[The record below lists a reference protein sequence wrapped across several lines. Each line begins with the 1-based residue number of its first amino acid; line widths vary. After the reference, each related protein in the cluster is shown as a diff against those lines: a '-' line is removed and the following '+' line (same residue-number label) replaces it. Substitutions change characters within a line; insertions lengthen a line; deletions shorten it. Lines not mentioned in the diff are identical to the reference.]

1 MLVLKDTPSHI
12 SIDSLG
18 LYLCIYRM
26 FVKFSL
32 KPQAFIQA
40 LLSTAIFPQRFIFF
54 TVYLVQ
60 WSYGVDPEWTL
71 KRRLLEFST
80 FIQSL
85 LSTPVFPPKIHFLYC
100 LLSSV
105 VPQGGPI
112 VDIEEKVCSFL

>member
-40 LLSTAIFPQRFIFF
+40 LLSTA
-54 TVYLVQ
+54 
-60 WSYGVDPEWTL
+60 
-71 KRRLLEFST
+71 
-80 FIQSL
+80 
-85 LSTPVFPPKIHFLYC
+85 VFPPKIHFLYC

-105 VPQGGPI
+105 VLRGGPI
-112 VDIEEKVCSFL
+112 QDTEEKTFGI

>member
-71 KRRLLEFST
+71 KRRSAVLCKIYFSWNFIVILEFYWQ
-80 FIQSL
+80 F
-85 LSTPVFPPKIHFLYC
+85 
-100 LLSSV
+100 
-105 VPQGGPI
+105 
-112 VDIEEKVCSFL
+112 